1 MIAAIVLSVL
11 VVVGLVVVILVK
23 RQPAA
28 NIVSARQLA
37 RAEGPVPGME
47 LAAGAVNRS
56 RSVAAEAERLAHFVT
71 AAVTPPSTSAA
82 NSAHSA
88 GAATRQL
95 QALHDGIVRLEI
107 GTGAFGRMTAD
118 LGAAARTA
126 RRPAP
131 R

>member
-47 LAAGAVNRS
+47 LAAGAVPPRGNCRLCTTASSGWRS
-56 RSVAAEAERLAHFVT
+56 APAR
-71 AAVTPPSTSAA
+71 SAA
-82 NSAHSA
+82 
-88 GAATRQL
+88 
-95 QALHDGIVRLEI
+95 
-107 GTGAFGRMTAD
+107 
-118 LGAAARTA
+118 
-126 RRPAP
+126 
-131 R
+131 